1 MLTKLTLTF
10 FSIYVGILGVSGRQK
25 TSCLRTYNVTI
36 ILNRVG
42 FVKASGMSG
51 VELDEDSN
59 HFDLTAICPL
69 ASMLLRDPC
78 IEVWM
83 YSMLKRRSVQLNE
96 ESLIMDLTTENVAMK
111 EIEINDFLEFISKL
125 PPSTKTV
132 EQSVILKIYRDTF
145 SYMYSYEDNN
155 DSRKKLDALRNLQ
168 NQKHYNIIV
177 QNGDVSGENRFF
189 LYFLKFWLPKHRLL
203 KQRSRK
209 ENKHLNK
216 IIVDLVK
223 SVDFKEIEYFG
234 HLKRECFSNNNTA
247 LNIII
252 KDIDPNFHEYDL
264 DLIQWFFHSALDLKG
279 LNIIWGKRLDQYDT
293 FVLLA
298 SISEAGSQIKTQES
312 IKVSVTHSMPN
323 SPMLKEKG
331 HIMVWEEDL
340 YNPLFFRTLV
350 DQMNVALCREN

>member
-111 EIEINDFLEFISKL
+111 EIEINDFLEFIPKL
-125 PPSTKTV
+125 PPSTKAV

-145 SYMYSYEDNN
+145 SYMFDYEDNN
-155 DSRKKLDALRNLQ
+155 DSRKKLNALKNLQ
-168 NQKHYNIIV
+168 NQKHCNIIV
-177 QNGDVSGENRFF
+177 QNG
-189 LYFLKFWLPKHRLL
+189 
-203 KQRSRK
+203 
-209 ENKHLNK
+209 
-216 IIVDLVK
+216 
-223 SVDFKEIEYFG
+223 
-234 HLKRECFSNNNTA
+234 
-247 LNIII
+247 
-252 KDIDPNFHEYDL
+252 
-264 DLIQWFFHSALDLKG
+264 
-279 LNIIWGKRLDQYDT
+279 
-293 FVLLA
+293 A
-298 SISEAGSQIKTQES
+298 S
-312 IKVSVTHSMPN
+312 
-323 SPMLKEKG
+323 
-331 HIMVWEEDL
+331 
-340 YNPLFFRTLV
+340 
-350 DQMNVALCREN
+350 CC